1 MKGVGEI
8 LAGVVLVIVGIGI
21 LVIPQTDLFRVG
33 LKWVILGAIPIIV
46 LLAIVL
52 LAGAVFLMIGVSDVR
67 DKGEEIEDISEG
79 SEKGEEVADI
89 SEGSEKGE
97 GD

>member
-1 MKGVGEI
+1 MNKKMKGFGEI
-8 LAGVVLVIVGIGI
+8 LIGVVLVIVGIGI
-21 LVIPQTDLFRVG
+21 LVIPQTDLFREG

-46 LLAIVL
+46 LLA
-52 LAGAVFLMIGVSDVR
+52 GAVFLMIGVSDVK

-79 SEKGEEVADI
+79 SEKGEEVADT

>member
-1 MKGVGEI
+1 MKGFGEI
-8 LAGVVLVIVGIGI
+8 LAGVVLVIVGISI

-46 LLAIVL
+46 LLV
-52 LAGAVFLMIGVSDVR
+52 GAVFLMIGVSDVR
-67 DKGEEIEDISEG
+67 DTGEEIEDISE
-79 SEKGEEVADI
+79 E
-89 SEGSEKGE
+89 SEKGE

>member
-1 MKGVGEI
+1 MKGYGEI
-8 LAGVVLVIVGIGI
+8 LIGVVLVIVGIGI
-21 LVIPQTDLFRVG
+21 LVIQVPPFEFRKA
-33 LKWVILGAIPIIV
+33 LIMLILGAIPIIV
-46 LLAIVL
+46 LLV
-52 LAGAVFLMIGVSDVR
+52 GAVFLMIGVSDVR

-79 SEKGEEVADI
+79 SEKGEEIEDI

>member
-1 MKGVGEI
+1 MKGFGEI

-21 LVIPQTDLFRVG
+21 LVMPQTDLFRVG

-46 LLAIVL
+46 LLV
-52 LAGAVFLMIGVSDVR
+52 GAVFLMIGVSDVR
-67 DKGEEIEDISEG
+67 DKGEEIEDL
-79 SEKGEEVADI
+79 

>member
-1 MKGVGEI
+1 MKGFGEI

-46 LLAIVL
+46 LLA
-52 LAGAVFLMIGVSDVR
+52 GAVFLMIGVSDVK

-79 SEKGEEVADI
+79 SEKGEEVADT

>member
-1 MKGVGEI
+1 MKGFGEI

-46 LLAIVL
+46 LLA
-52 LAGAVFLMIGVSDVR
+52 GAVFLMIGVSDVR
-67 DKGEEIEDISEG
+67 EKGEEIEDISEG
-79 SEKGEEVADI
+79 SEKGEEGADT

>member
-1 MKGVGEI
+1 MNKKMKGFGEI
-8 LAGVVLVIVGIGI
+8 LIGVVLVIVGIGI

-46 LLAIVL
+46 LLA
-52 LAGAVFLMIGVSDVR
+52 GAVFLMIGVSDVR

-79 SEKGEEVADI
+79 SEKGEEVADT

>member
-1 MKGVGEI
+1 MKGFGEI

-46 LLAIVL
+46 LLA
-52 LAGAVFLMIGVSDVR
+52 GAVFLMIGVSDVK

-89 SEGSEKGE
+89 SEENEKGE

>member
-1 MKGVGEI
+1 MKGFGEI

-46 LLAIVL
+46 LLA
-52 LAGAVFLMIGVSDVR
+52 GAVFLMIGVSDVR
-67 DKGEEIEDISEG
+67 DKGEEVEDISEG
-79 SEKGEEVADI
+79 SEKGEAVEDI

>member
-1 MKGVGEI
+1 MKGFGEI
-8 LAGVVLVIVGIGI
+8 LIGVVLVIVGIGI

-33 LKWVILGAIPIIV
+33 LKWVILGAIPI
-46 LLAIVL
+46 IVL

>member
-1 MKGVGEI
+1 MKGFGEI

-21 LVIPQTDLFRVG
+21 LVIPQTDLFREG
-33 LKWVILGAIPIIV
+33 LKWVILGAIPI
-46 LLAIVL
+46 IVL

-67 DKGEEIEDISEG
+67 DKGEEIADISEG

>member
-1 MKGVGEI
+1 
-8 LAGVVLVIVGIGI
+8 VGIGI

-33 LKWVILGAIPIIV
+33 LKWVILGAIPI
-46 LLAIVL
+46 IVL

>member
-1 MKGVGEI
+1 MKGFGEI

-46 LLAIVL
+46 LLA
-52 LAGAVFLMIGVSDVR
+52 GAVFLMIGVSDVR
-67 DKGEEIEDISEG
+67 DKGEEVADISEG
-79 SEKGEEVADI
+79 SEKGEEVEDI
-89 SEGSEKGE
+89 SEENEKGE

>member
-1 MKGVGEI
+1 MNKKMKGFGEI

-21 LVIPQTDLFRVG
+21 LVIPQTDLFREG
-33 LKWVILGAIPIIV
+33 LKWVILGAIPI
-46 LLAIVL
+46 IVL

-67 DKGEEIEDISEG
+67 DKGEEIADISEG

>member
-1 MKGVGEI
+1 MKGFGEI
-8 LAGVVLVIVGIGI
+8 LIGVVLVIVGIGI

-46 LLAIVL
+46 LLA
-52 LAGAVFLMIGVSDVR
+52 GAVFLMIGVSDVR
-67 DKGEEIEDISEG
+67 DKGEDIGDIGEVN
-79 SEKGEEVADI
+79 EKE
-89 SEGSEKGE
+89 E

>member
-1 MKGVGEI
+1 MKGFGEI

-46 LLAIVL
+46 LLA
-52 LAGAVFLMIGVSDVR
+52 GAVFLMIGVSDVR
-67 DKGEEIEDISEG
+67 EKGEEIEDISEG

-89 SEGSEKGE
+89 SEENEKGE

>member
-1 MKGVGEI
+1 MKGFGEI

-21 LVIPQTDLFRVG
+21 LVIPQTDLFREG
-33 LKWVILGAIPIIV
+33 LKWVILGAIPI
-46 LLAIVL
+46 IVL

-67 DKGEEIEDISEG
+67 EKGEEIEDISEG
-79 SEKGEEVADI
+79 SEKGE
-89 SEGSEKGE
+89 

>member
-1 MKGVGEI
+1 MKGFGEI

-46 LLAIVL
+46 LLA
-52 LAGAVFLMIGVSDVR
+52 GAVFLMIGVSNVR
-67 DKGEEIEDISEG
+67 DKGEEIADISEG

-89 SEGSEKGE
+89 SEENEKGE

>member
-1 MKGVGEI
+1 MKGFGEI
-8 LAGVVLVIVGIGI
+8 LIGVVLVIVGIGI

-46 LLAIVL
+46 LLA
-52 LAGAVFLMIGVSDVR
+52 GAVFLMIGVSDVK

-89 SEGSEKGE
+89 SEENEKGE

>member
-1 MKGVGEI
+1 MKGFGEI
-8 LAGVVLVIVGIGI
+8 LIGVVLVIVGIGI
-21 LVIPQTDLFRVG
+21 LVIPQTDLFREG
-33 LKWVILGAIPIIV
+33 LKWVILGAIPI
-46 LLAIVL
+46 IVL

-67 DKGEEIEDISEG
+67 DKSEEIEDISEG
-79 SEKGEEVADI
+79 SEKGEEVADT

>member
-1 MKGVGEI
+1 MNKKMKGFGEI
-8 LAGVVLVIVGIGI
+8 LIGVVLVIVGIGI

-46 LLAIVL
+46 LLA
-52 LAGAVFLMIGVSDVR
+52 GAVFLMIGVSDVK

-79 SEKGEEVADI
+79 SEKGEEVADT

>member
-1 MKGVGEI
+1 MKGFGEI
-8 LAGVVLVIVGIGI
+8 LIGVVLVIVGIGI

-46 LLAIVL
+46 LLA
-52 LAGAVFLMIGVSDVR
+52 GAVFLMIGVSDVR
-67 DKGEEIEDISEG
+67 DKGEEIADISEG

>member
-1 MKGVGEI
+1 MNEKMKGFGEI

-33 LKWVILGAIPIIV
+33 LKWVILGAIPI
-46 LLAIVL
+46 IVL

>member
-1 MKGVGEI
+1 MKGFGEI

-46 LLAIVL
+46 LLA
-52 LAGAVFLMIGVSDVR
+52 GAVFLMIGVSDVR

-79 SEKGEEVADI
+79 SEKGEEVADT

>member
-1 MKGVGEI
+1 MKGFGEI
-8 LAGVVLVIVGIGI
+8 LIGVVLVIVGIGI

-33 LKWVILGAIPIIV
+33 LKWVILGAIPV
-46 LLAIVL
+46 IVL

>member
-1 MKGVGEI
+1 MKGFGEI
-8 LAGVVLVIVGIGI
+8 LIGVVLVIVGIGI

-46 LLAIVL
+46 LLA
-52 LAGAVFLMIGVSDVR
+52 GAVFLMIGVSDVR

-79 SEKGEEVADI
+79 SEKGEEVADT

>member
-1 MKGVGEI
+1 MKGFGEI

-21 LVIPQTDLFRVG
+21 LVIPQTDLFREG
-33 LKWVILGAIPIIV
+33 LKWVILGAIPII
-46 LLAIVL
+46 AL

-67 DKGEEIEDISEG
+67 DKGEEIADISEG
-79 SEKGEEVADI
+79 SEKGEEVADT
-89 SEGSEKGE
+89 SKGSEKGE